1 MRAEIA
7 RVGELVAALAAFP
20 PQTRVRWRWHPATPK
35 PPRSASSPAAPMTP
49 RGTHA
54 HPPPRTGRCGSAKA
68 PHWATCPRSLVA
80 PSGQGH
86 AFPMSDLRLKPPT
99 STRARPRFDGF
110 PADADA
116 ERVCGS
122 AKAPSSATCP
132 R

>member
-1 MRAEIA
+1 MRAEITT
-7 RVGELVAALAAFP
+7 VGELVAALAAFP
-20 PQTRVRWRWHPATPK
+20 PQTRVQLAVAPGYPQAATIGVI
-35 PPRSASSPAAPMTP
+35 AAAPMTP

-99 STRARPRFDGF
+99 STRARHRFDGF

-122 AKAPSSATCP
+122 AKAPSSAT
-132 R
+132 